1 MTAHAKS
8 TIEYEK
14 YRLSAD
20 WEAFSMKNIRMFMA
34 AVLTAAVVSLLAAP
48 AASAGTIEDI
58 QERGRVIIGL
68 STFVPWAMR
77 AKNGDLVGFEID
89 VGRKLAEDMGVDVEF
104 VPTAWDG
111 IIPALLSKK
120 FDVIITGMVVKPKR
134 NLTVN
139 FSRPYAYLTVGM
151 AANKKKAADSGLQ
164 TLDDWNNSK
173 VILTIKR
180 GTAPGETVERLFP
193 KAKLRQFDD
202 DGQALQDVLNGNAHG
217 FLTSE
222 PKPTYY
228 VLDNPDV
235 LYNPFGS
242 GPWDPSASAFAVR
255 KGDPDALNF
264 FNNWIMYHEL
274 DGWLERTHNK
284 WFTNRDW
291 KDLVK

>member
-1 MTAHAKS
+1 
-8 TIEYEK
+8 
-14 YRLSAD
+14 
-20 WEAFSMKNIRMFMA
+20 MKNIRMFMA

-48 AASAGTIEDI
+48 AASAGTVEDI

>member
-1 MTAHAKS
+1 MAFMRKS
-8 TIEYEK
+8 VG
-14 YRLSAD
+14 
-20 WEAFSMKNIRMFMA
+20 M
-34 AVLTAAVVSLLAAP
+34 LLALAMALGTLGGFAGP
-48 AASAGTIEDI
+48 AAAQSVIDDI
-58 QERGRVIIGL
+58 LKRGKLVVGL

-77 AKNGDLVGFEID
+77 DKKGDLIGFEID
-89 VGRKLAEDMGVDVEF
+89 VSTKLAEDMGVELEL

-111 IIPALLSKK
+111 IIPGLLAKK
-120 FDVIITGMVVKPKR
+120 FDAIITGMVIKPKR

-139 FSRPYAYLTVGM
+139 FSHPYAYLTVGM
-151 AANKKKAADSGLQ
+151 AANKKLADEMGLK
-164 TLDDWNNSK
+164 TIEDWNSSK

-180 GTAPGETVERLFP
+180 ATAPGETVERLFP

-202 DGQALQDVLNGNAHG
+202 DAQALQDVLNGNAHA

-264 FNNWIMYHEL
+264 FNNWIRYHNL
-274 DGWLERTHNK
+274 DGWLQMTHDK
-284 WFTNRDW
+284 WFKGRTW
-291 KDLVK
+291 KTQVE

>member
-1 MTAHAKS
+1 M
-8 TIEYEK
+8 
-14 YRLSAD
+14 
-20 WEAFSMKNIRMFMA
+20 
-34 AVLTAAVVSLLAAP
+34 LLALAM
-48 AASAGTIEDI
+48 ALGTLGGFAGQATAQSVIDDI
-58 QERGRVIIGL
+58 LKRGKLVVGL

-77 AKNGDLVGFEID
+77 DKKGDLIGFEID
-89 VGRKLAEDMGVDVEF
+89 VSTKLAEDMGVELEL

-111 IIPALLSKK
+111 IIPGLLAKK
-120 FDVIITGMVVKPKR
+120 FDAIITGMVIKPKR

-139 FSRPYAYLTVGM
+139 FSHPYAYLTVGM
-151 AANKKKAADSGLQ
+151 AANKKLADEMGLK
-164 TLDDWNNSK
+164 TIEDWNSSK

-180 GTAPGETVERLFP
+180 ATAPGETVERLFP

-202 DGQALQDVLNGNAHG
+202 DAQALQDVLNGNAHA

-264 FNNWIMYHEL
+264 FNNWIRYHNL
-274 DGWLERTHNK
+274 DGWLQMTHDK
-284 WFTNRDW
+284 WFKGRTW
-291 KDLVK
+291 KTQVE

>member
-1 MTAHAKS
+1 
-8 TIEYEK
+8 
-14 YRLSAD
+14 
-20 WEAFSMKNIRMFMA
+20 MKLGSVGR
-34 AVLTAAVVSLLAAP
+34 LLAAP
-48 AASAGTIEDI
+48 AMACAILAAPAAQAGLIEDI
-58 QERGRVIIGL
+58 QARGRIIIGL

-77 AKNGDLVGFEID
+77 DKNGDIIGFEID

-104 VPTAWDG
+104 KPTAWDG
-111 IIPALLSKK
+111 IIPALLAKK
-120 FDVIITGMVVKPKR
+120 FDVIITGMVVKPTR

-139 FSRPYAYLTVGM
+139 FSRPYAYLRVGM
-151 AANKKKAADSGLQ
+151 AANRKKAEEDGLE
-164 TLDDWNNSK
+164 TLEDWNSPN

-228 VLDNPDV
+228 VIDNPDV
-235 LYNPFGS
+235 LYHPFGI

-264 FNNWIMYHEL
+264 FDNWIRYHEL
-274 DGWLERTHNK
+274 NGWLQKTHDK
-284 WFTNRDW
+284 WFKNRDW
-291 KDLVK
+291 KSRVE